1 MFGICGLNLT
11 DHFFLLDWRWLALH
25 VGTVGLPFTQSFYLM
40 LGALYLFIPI
50 MGRSGSGNN
59 SELIIAAMV
68 GILFS
73 LLLSFVTPLIILVQ
87 NPGKVFSLLLG
98 IVLISV
104 GVLLLT
110 PFGFPYSG
118 DPNSPA
124 PQRFMIAVSRMHI
137 LIIINTFI
145 WAKAYLLSAILLFES
160 CRHS

>member
-1 MFGICGLNLT
+1 
-11 DHFFLLDWRWLALH
+11 
-25 VGTVGLPFTQSFYLM
+25 M

-50 MGRSGSGNN
+50 MGRSGAGNN

-73 LLLSFVTPLIILVQ
+73 LLLTYVTPLILLVR
-87 NPGKVFSLLLG
+87 NPGKVLSLLLG

-118 DPNSPA
+118 DPQSPA
-124 PQRFMIAVSRMHI
+124 PQRFMIAVS
-137 LIIINTFI
+137 
-145 WAKAYLLSAILLFES
+145 
-160 CRHS
+160 

>member
-1 MFGICGLNLT
+1 MFYSKENEYIY
-11 DHFFLLDWRWLALH
+11 FFLIIDWRYLLLH
-25 VGTVGLPFTQSFYLM
+25 IGVVGLPFTQSFYLM

-68 GILFS
+68 GTLFS
-73 LLLSFVTPLIILVQ
+73 FLLSFVSPLILLVK
-87 NPGKVFSLLLG
+87 NPAKIFSLLSG

-124 PQRFMIAVSRMHI
+124 PQRFMIAVSVA
-137 LIIINTFI
+137 FI
-145 WAKAYLLSAILLFES
+145 YFFCFGDS
-160 CRHS
+160 